1 MYHPK
6 TNKSETFF
14 TSAFFSSKSA
24 NHLGLSNFFDP
35 GENVSDFFT
44 FEWYIGTLVHFLLDS
59 QKSCTKFDKMYQMK
73 NQRVSSSFTE
83 NSSLLNNRSPITEN
97 CWHSRMPF
105 NSAHSVCH
113 SSAEYTV
120 CRPSCS
126 TTVTA
131 SRFAPGAGMLF
142 IIEHM

>member
-44 FEWYIGTLVHFLLDS
+44 FAWYIGTLVHLLLDF
-59 QKSCTKFDKMYQMK
+59 QNDVPKLTKCT
-73 NQRVSSSFTE
+73 R
-83 NSSLLNNRSPITEN
+83 
-97 CWHSRMPF
+97 
-105 NSAHSVCH
+105 
-113 SSAEYTV
+113 
-120 CRPSCS
+120 
-126 TTVTA
+126 
-131 SRFAPGAGMLF
+131 
-142 IIEHM
+142 